1 MRFANVVWSAYTNRI
16 TVFFGAHQSFFDAVI
31 CPIPI
36 TIMMITRHSLGQCH
50 SSGKTRR
57 CGGEDDAIDR
67 NHYQLN
73 VVAAAAAVAVSV
85 DPGVFS
91 NCIACFYSRI
101 SRRIKGA
108 SSFVLRYSLVPH
120 QNHGRGLKTGWIQ
133 QDQDRERERGGN
145 APETHYEAKAVG
157 ADFKA

>member
-1 MRFANVVWSAYTNRI
+1 M
-16 TVFFGAHQSFFDAVI
+16 I

-36 TIMMITRHSLGQCH
+36 TIMVIIRHSLGQCH
-50 SSGKTRR
+50 SSGNTRR

-73 VVAAAAAVAVSV
+73 VAAAAVSV

-91 NCIACFYSRI
+91 NCTACLYCRI
-101 SRRIKGA
+101 SRRIEGA

-133 QDQDRERERGGN
+133 RDQDRQTEREGEMHRKHIMKQKLLVPISKLSYLFCAG
-145 APETHYEAKAVG
+145 
-157 ADFKA
+157 